1 MLNEAKRKICRLD
14 VNPNESIELSFSNK
28 SHFIYVV

>member
-1 MLNEAKRKICRLD
+1 MKHKGSLD
-14 VNPNESIELSFSNK
+14 VNPNESIESSFSTK